1 MSKPIS
7 GNFAGSIIHS
17 TEPAFEPFRTTYRS
31 NPGHYFYTGKHTPV
45 RRGQI
50 MTEALTNALALI
62 RFGVGRG
69 GGAFVWFIGIA
80 VAVVAIMAL
89 MRPRT
94 DPAKQ

>member
-1 MSKPIS
+1 
-7 GNFAGSIIHS
+7 
-17 TEPAFEPFRTTYRS
+17 
-31 NPGHYFYTGKHTPV
+31 
-45 RRGQI
+45 
-50 MTEALTNALALI
+50 MTEVLTNALTLI